1 MSSRWQ
7 NYNSVCMEKCIY
19 APVYMCVTCILYIF
33 LSMCQKYCVV
43 TDIEKRLMAIVG
55 GRRGCGIWSESEVA
69 QSCLTLCKPMDSS
82 LHQAPPSMG
91 FSRQEY
97 WSGLP
102 FPSPENLPKP
112 GIKPRSL
119 TLQTDALLQKF
130 TLPHVKQR
138 ANGNLWYDSRD
149 SNRGSVSTQRGEV
162 GRETGGSFKG
172 ERIYVYLWLIHV
184 DVCRNQQNYG

>member
-1 MSSRWQ
+1 MIYCLISYLMSSRWQ

-69 QSCLTLCKPMDSS
+69 QSCSTLCKPMDSS

-102 FPSPENLPKP
+102 FPSPENLSNPGMKP
-112 GIKPRSL
+112 GSPALQVDSLPSEPPVKTLTAESKGIDMAVKREFVFISL
-119 TLQTDALLQKF
+119 TFQKI
-130 TLPHVKQR
+130 
-138 ANGNLWYDSRD
+138 
-149 SNRGSVSTQRGEV
+149 E
-162 GRETGGSFKG
+162 RETTI
-172 ERIYVYLWLIHV
+172 ENLT
-184 DVCRNQQNYG
+184 